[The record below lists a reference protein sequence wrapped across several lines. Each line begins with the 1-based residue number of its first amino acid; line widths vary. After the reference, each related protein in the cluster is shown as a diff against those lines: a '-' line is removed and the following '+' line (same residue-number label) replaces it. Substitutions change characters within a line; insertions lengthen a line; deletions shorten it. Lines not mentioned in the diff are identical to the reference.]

1 MTDWKWNGSRWWKF
15 DFHTHTPASDEYGKG
30 SDQAALKTR
39 KPKEWLFDYMRA
51 GIDCVAITD
60 HNSGAWI
67 DELKSA
73 LAEMEWEQPKGFRP
87 VHLFPGVEISVNG
100 GVHLLAILGC
110 DKATSDID
118 SLLGAVGFSGTKG
131 SSDDVTS
138 KSFGEVVSEIGRMG
152 GIAIPAH
159 VDSASGLLKVTR
171 PTLSQNLNCEQVFAM
186 EVVDPSAAKPQV
198 YSDKKPAWTEVLGS
212 DAHHPSGDPGQRYAG
227 SHFTWVKMG
236 TPCLEGLQLALM
248 DGLLSVKRSDQTTDD
263 PNRRAS
269 LVIESIEVSQ
279 ARYMGRAQPFQLE
292 LNPWLNAVIGGRG
305 TGKSTIVEFLRLALR
320 RDEELPQTLQGDFS
334 KYFKIY
340 ASRDDDGLLTE
351 NSHFAIVY
359 RKNGARY
366 KVQWSQRGD
375 AEPIQVENDDGS
387 WKPEQGDVAQRFPA
401 RIYSQK
407 QIFELAKA
415 PLALLGIVDDAQE
428 VDRRSWEEK
437 WKAEE
442 TKFLSFRAKARE
454 IESGLADEPRLR
466 GEMEDV
472 GRKLAVFEQAGHADV
487 LKEYQK
493 RLRQQRAAEEW
504 EKTWADAGERVRAVA
519 NEIIPDSLEAS
530 VFTLEASENEDL
542 LAKGASFCVRV
553 EQISNDLKQLAEKFD
568 EAASIWK
575 SERDQSDW
583 KRAVDSAINQYKDL
597 LVRLKNEGAGDPSAY
612 GELVQRRQ
620 MLEARLKE
628 ITSKRSQ
635 LESVRKES
643 EECLGRLLEIRR
655 DLTKRRR
662 EFLQKVLQNNP
673 YVRIEVV
680 PYGARDAVEA
690 GIRNLIQRETGGFE
704 KDIGSANG
712 EGLLGK
718 LYSGQCSQEKVEER
732 LKGLKQ
738 RVRTIA
744 SGNLD
749 DIELEDRRFATHLA
763 KLPPEAFDRLDLW
776 FPEDSLKVEYITTAD
791 GNQFR
796 SIQEGSP
803 GQKTAALLAF
813 LLSYGEEPIV
823 LDQPEDDLDNHL
835 VYELIV
841 TQLRNIKQRRQ
852 VLVVTHNANIVVNGD
867 AELVVGLAARGGE
880 TQREC
885 SGCLQERAVRDTICS
900 VMEGGREAFEQR
912 YRRIALE
919 GRHV

>member
-15 DFHTHTPASDEYGKG
+15 DFHAHTPASDDYGKG
-30 SDQAALKTR
+30 PDQAALKSST
-39 KPKEWLFDYMRA
+39 PKKWLLDYMRA
-51 GIDCVAITD
+51 GIDCVAIAD
-60 HNSGAWI
+60 HNTGAWI

-73 LAEMEWEQPKGFRP
+73 LAEMEREQPKGYRP

-100 GVHLLAILGC
+100 GVHILAILGR
-110 DKATSDID
+110 DKTTSDID

-159 VDSASGLLKVTR
+159 VDGASGLLKVTG

-186 EVVDPSAAKPQV
+186 EVVDPFAAKPQV
-198 YSDKKPAWTEVLGS
+198 YSDKKPPWTEVLGS

-236 TPCLEGLQLALM
+236 TPCLEGLQLALL
-248 DGLLSVKRSDQTTDD
+248 DGSLSVRRSDREPGD
-263 PNRRAS
+263 PNEHAP
-269 LVIESIEVSQ
+269 LAIEALEISE
-279 ARYMGRAQPFQLE
+279 ARYMGHKPPFTLNF
-292 LNPWLNAVIGGRG
+292 NPWLNAIIGGRG
-305 TGKSTIVEFLRLALR
+305 TGKSTLVEFLRLVLR

-334 KYFKIY
+334 KYFKTY

-351 NSHFAIVY
+351 NSHFTIIY

-375 AEPIQVENDDGS
+375 AEPIHVENDDGS

-415 PLALLGIVDDAQE
+415 PLALLGIVDDTQE

-442 TKFLSFRAKARE
+442 TKFLSLRAKARE

-493 RLRQQRAAEEW
+493 HLRQQRAVEEW

-519 NEIIPDSLEAS
+519 DEIIPDSLEAS
-530 VFTLEASENEDL
+530 VFIPEASEDKDL
-542 LAKGASFCVRV
+542 LAKVASFRVRV
-553 EQISNDLKQLAEKFD
+553 EQIGNNLKQLAEKLD
-568 EAASIWK
+568 EAASSWK

-597 LVRLKNEGAGDPSAY
+597 LERLQNEGAGDPSVY

-628 ITSKRSQ
+628 ISSKKNQ

-655 DLTKRRR
+655 DLTKRRSA
-662 EFLQKVLQNNP
+662 FLQKVLQNNP

-680 PYGARDAVEA
+680 PYGARDTVEA
-690 GIRNLIQRETGGFE
+690 EFRSLIQRETGGFE
-704 KDIGSANG
+704 KDIGPANG
-712 EGLLGK
+712 EGLLGR
-718 LYSGQCSQEKVEER
+718 LYPGEWSQEKVEKR
-732 LKGLKQ
+732 LKDLKQ

-749 DIELEDRRFATHLA
+749 GIELGDRRFATHLA
-763 KLPPEAFDRLDLW
+763 KLAPEPFDRLDLW
-776 FPEDSLKVEYITTAD
+776 FPEDSLKVEYSTTAD

-813 LLSYGEEPIV
+813 LLSYGEVPIV

-835 VYELIV
+835 IYNLIV
-841 TQLRNIKQRRQ
+841 AQLREVKPHRQ
-852 VLVVTHNANIVVNGD
+852 VVVVTHNANIVVNGD
-867 AELVVGLAARGGE
+867 AELVVALAALGGQ
-880 TQREC
+880 TQMECLGSLQKKNVRE
-885 SGCLQERAVRDTICS
+885 TICM
-900 VMEGGREAFEQR
+900 VMEGGRKAFEQR

>member
-15 DFHTHTPASDEYGKG
+15 DFHAHTPASDDYGKG
-30 SDQAALKTR
+30 PDQAALKDR
-39 KPKEWLFDYMRA
+39 IPQEWLFDYMRA
-51 GIDCVAITD
+51 GIDCIAITD
-60 HNSGAWI
+60 HNTGAWI
-67 DELKSA
+67 DQLKQA
-73 LAEMEWEQPKGFRP
+73 LADLEYEKPQGFRELC
-87 VHLFPGVEISVNG
+87 LFPGMEISVHG
-100 GVHLLAILGC
+100 GIHVLAIY
-110 DKATSDID
+110 DSSKTTSDID
-118 SLLGAVGFSGTKG
+118 ALRGAVEYEGTPGKTNG
-131 SSDDVTS
+131 VTRR
-138 KSFGEVVSEIGRMG
+138 SFAEVVKAIVSTG

-159 VDSASGLLKVTR
+159 VDESNGLFSETGT
-171 PTLSQNLNCEQVFAM
+171 TLQQALGCDEVFAM
-186 EVVDPSAAKPQV
+186 ELLNSAFQKPQP
-198 YSDKKPAWTEVLGS
+198 YIDNKLSWTEVLGS
-212 DAHHPSGDPGQRYAG
+212 DAHHPAGRMEQCYPG
-227 SHFTWVKMG
+227 SHYTWVKMG
-236 TPCLEGLQLALM
+236 SPSIDGLRLALL
-248 DGLLSVKRSDQTTDD
+248 DGSLSVRRSDREPGD
-263 PNRRAS
+263 PNEHAP
-269 LVIESIEVSQ
+269 LAIEALEVSQ
-279 ARYMGRAQPFQLE
+279 ARYMGHQPPFTLNF
-292 LNPWLNAVIGGRG
+292 NPWLNAIIGGRG
-305 TGKSTIVEFLRLALR
+305 TGKSTLVEFLRLVLR

-334 KYFKIY
+334 KYFKTY

-351 NSHFAIVY
+351 NSHFTIIY

-375 AEPIQVENDDGS
+375 AEPIHVENDDGS

-415 PLALLGIVDDAQE
+415 PLALLGIVDDTQE

-442 TKFLSFRAKARE
+442 TKFLSLRAKARE

-493 RLRQQRAAEEW
+493 HLRQQRAVEEW

-519 NEIIPDSLEAS
+519 DEIIPDSLEAS
-530 VFTLEASENEDL
+530 VFIPEASEDKDL
-542 LAKGASFCVRV
+542 LAKVASFRVRV
-553 EQISNDLKQLAEKFD
+553 EQIGNNLKQLAEKLD
-568 EAASIWK
+568 EAASSWK

-597 LVRLKNEGAGDPSAY
+597 LERLQNEGAGDPSVY

-628 ITSKRSQ
+628 ISSKKNQ

-655 DLTKRRR
+655 DLTKRRTA
-662 EFLQKVLQNNP
+662 FLQKVLQNNP

-680 PYGARDAVEA
+680 PYGARDTVEA
-690 GIRNLIQRETGGFE
+690 EFRSLIQREAGGFE
-704 KDIGSANG
+704 KDIGPANG

-718 LYSGQCSQEKVEER
+718 LYPGEWGQEKVEKR
-732 LKGLKQ
+732 LKELKQ

-749 DIELEDRRFATHLA
+749 GIELGDRRFATHLA
-763 KLPPEAFDRLDLW
+763 KLAPEPFDRLDLW
-776 FPEDSLKVEYITTAD
+776 FPEDSLKVEYSTTAD

-813 LLSYGEEPIV
+813 LLSYGEVPIV

-835 VYELIV
+835 IYNLIV
-841 TQLRNIKQRRQ
+841 AQLRAVKPHRQ
-852 VLVVTHNANIVVNGD
+852 VVVVTHNANIVVNGD
-867 AELVVGLAARGGE
+867 AELVVALAVRGGQ
-880 TQREC
+880 TQMEC
-885 SGCLQERAVRDTICS
+885 LGSLQEKNVRETICM
-900 VMEGGREAFEQR
+900 VMEGGHKAFEQR